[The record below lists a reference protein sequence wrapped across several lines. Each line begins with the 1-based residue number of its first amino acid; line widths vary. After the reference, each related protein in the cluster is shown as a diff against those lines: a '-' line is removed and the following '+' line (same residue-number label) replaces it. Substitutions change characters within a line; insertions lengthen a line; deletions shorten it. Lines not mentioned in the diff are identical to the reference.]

1 MSLHAYVS
9 RYVYVF
15 IHIYMYM
22 YLYIYICMYVNIYIH
37 IYVYMYVCTYVRTYV
52 CMYVCKVLM
61 GYREY
66 RTDHF
71 GPKKHLWESKKTL
84 GRIQAPSGIETRYLK
99 HKLKNL

>member
-1 MSLHAYVS
+1 MHMCLDMYM
-9 RYVYVF
+9 YLY
-15 IHIYMYM
+15 IYMYM
-22 YLYIYICMYVNIYIH
+22 YLYIYI
-37 IYVYMYVCTYVRTYV
+37 YMYVCKYIYIYTYMYICMYVRTYVRTYV

>member
-1 MSLHAYVS
+1 MYVCK
-9 RYVYVF
+9 Y
-15 IHIYMYM
+15 IYTYM
-22 YLYIYICMYVNIYIH
+22 YICMYVR
-37 IYVYMYVCTYVRTYV
+37 TYVRMNVCMYV